1 MNIIPMN
8 DNYPWFL
15 PIHILQ
21 LFLTG
26 IFTDILHDLSIV
38 CITENELA
46 WKIVSMIFVFFS
58 LLMVKYLSE
67 GVNMSCII
75 VTST

>member
-1 MNIIPMN
+1 MNIMVRN
-8 DNYPWFL
+8 NNYPWFL
-15 PIHILQ
+15 PLHILH
-21 LFLTG
+21 LFYTG
-26 IFTDILHDLSIV
+26 ILSNILHGLLIV
-38 CITENELA
+38 CIIENEFA

-58 LLMVKYLSE
+58 LLMVKYLPE